1 MGIEFQ
7 PRSIKD
13 SFPSYDETRGV
24 VTSIEDLQKLVDKV
38 AEYALG
44 VMTDPVYQMVL
55 IMSYGPLA
63 NGRLLDL
70 IAGVHRLK
78 ALARTTSQAE
88 LFRRISND
96 MVPGHEEE
104 TERTILQLGLSEVFP
119 SGSPDAP
126 DTSDRIP
133 TIDPSSPIVQGS
145 AMLQLAA
152 QIQKHDREVR
162 ETDKSIS
169 PTLWQDIADVLN
181 TSDRTQDIDR
191 DSKGGQGD
199 ASGQ

>member
-13 SFPSYDETRGV
+13 SFPSYDETRGT
-24 VTSIEDLQKLVDKV
+24 VTSIEDLQQLVDRI
-38 AEYALG
+38 ADYALG
-44 VMTDPVYQMVL
+44 VMTDPAYQMVL
-55 IMSYGPLA
+55 LMTYGPRA

-78 ALARTTSQAE
+78 ALSRTTSQAE

-96 MVPGHEEE
+96 MAPGNEEE

-126 DTSDRIP
+126 DASDRIP
-133 TIDPSSPIVQGS
+133 PIDPSSPIVQGS

-152 QIQKHDREVR
+152 QIQKHDREVK

-169 PTLWQDIADVLN
+169 PTLWGDILDILN
-181 TSDRTQDIDR
+181 TSTE
-191 DSKGGQGD
+191 SKGEQD
-199 ASGQ
+199 NASGQ